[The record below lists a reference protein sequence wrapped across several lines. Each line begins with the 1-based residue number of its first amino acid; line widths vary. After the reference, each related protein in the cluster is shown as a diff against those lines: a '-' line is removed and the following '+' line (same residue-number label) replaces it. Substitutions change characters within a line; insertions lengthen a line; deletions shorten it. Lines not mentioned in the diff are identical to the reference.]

1 MKQVDVTTK
10 QPSLPLW
17 QALSQQQLVSGEAPE
32 GAEVNSPWFVKLLLA
47 VAGWLA
53 ASFFLGFMALGFE
66 FIIESDAGPYVVGII
81 LMLLAWLLL
90 VKSHNEFAEHLAL
103 ALSFSGQVLWIFG
116 VAQHFDTNLTWL
128 LAAILQLVL
137 VGIMPNDIHR
147 FCSAWLF
154 GGCLMAALA
163 LFQQPFIAGGLLFGL
178 ACWLLLNEFKP
189 LKSAGVASA
198 FYRHQAIAY
207 GLLISQLMQS
217 CFMAYQYS
225 WYQLMSDTADKDFY
239 TAPWM
244 GNILLALVSV
254 YVANKIL
261 SFYPELSQKL
271 RYGVWLAMVII
282 SVLSFEAPGINV
294 ALIVVLLGFA
304 ASNYLLMGLGIAA
317 LLSFVSAYYYFLHYT
332 LLEKS
337 LTLVVLG
344 LALLAMRWL
353 LLKYSTP
360 KSVTA
365 TIGTLAKE
373 SENE

>member
-154 GGCLMAALA
+154 AGCLMAALA
-163 LFQQPFIAGGLLFGL
+163 LFQLPFIAGGLLFGL

-189 LKSAGVASA
+189 LKSAGVASV

-261 SFYPELSQKL
+261 SFYLELSQKL